1 MKINKIRPK
10 LKMTPCVL
18 GLYFTVSTPLE
29 PKKKKVTF
37 TKSNLA
43 RQ

>member
-1 MKINKIRPK
+1 MKINKVRPK

-29 PKKKKVTF
+29 PKKMTF
-37 TKSNLA
+37 TKSRLA